1 MAPYEAFSYAAFME
15 WNNIFRAAYQVP
27 LCFSAA
33 FLIVS
38 VVFVLCEDFFQ
49 WMVGVES

>member
-1 MAPYEAFSYAAFME
+1 MVPYEAFSYAAFME
-15 WNNIFRAAYQVP
+15 WNDIFRAAYQVP

-38 VVFVLCEDFFQ
+38 TAQVLCEDFLQ